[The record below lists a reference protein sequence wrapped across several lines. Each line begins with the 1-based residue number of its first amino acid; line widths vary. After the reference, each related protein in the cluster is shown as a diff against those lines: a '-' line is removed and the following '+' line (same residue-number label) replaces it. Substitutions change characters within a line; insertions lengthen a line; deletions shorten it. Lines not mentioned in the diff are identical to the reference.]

1 MNETQPTEYNYF
13 YTALNYFAEKKG
25 WGFQAALSVSTNI
38 AEPTISNIMTKERL
52 ANFAQQV
59 KIAKA
64 LEHEY
69 RDFLDFG
76 KKILHSALG
85 QRTDIALHDI
95 AKDRL
100 IRDEPMLYPSAE
112 SRRDEVQAVIHDVT
126 DIMFSGQHGIISA
139 LVSNVREFKRAVD
152 TASELKE
159 CKLLL
164 SGMQEQIDELNKKVD
179 RFTAPPITAKE
190 SAVS

>member
-1 MNETQPTEYNYF
+1 MVETYPPEYDYF
-13 YTALNYFAEKKG
+13 YSALNYFAEKQG
-25 WGFQAALSVSTNI
+25 RGFQVSLSISTKI
-38 AEPTISNIMTKERL
+38 AEPTISNIMNKERL
-52 ANFAQQV
+52 ANFDQQV

-76 KKILHSALG
+76 KKILHSAIG
-85 QRTDIALHDI
+85 QRTDIALRDI
-95 AKDRL
+95 AKARL
-100 IRDEPMLYPSAE
+100 GQDEPMSYPSAE
-112 SRRDEVQAVIHDVT
+112 NIRAEVQAVINDVT

-152 TASELKE
+152 ADSELKE
-159 CKLLL
+159 CKMLI
-164 SGMQEQIDELNKKVD
+164 SGMQEQMDELNRKVD
-179 RFTAPPITAKE
+179 RFTSSPTTVEE